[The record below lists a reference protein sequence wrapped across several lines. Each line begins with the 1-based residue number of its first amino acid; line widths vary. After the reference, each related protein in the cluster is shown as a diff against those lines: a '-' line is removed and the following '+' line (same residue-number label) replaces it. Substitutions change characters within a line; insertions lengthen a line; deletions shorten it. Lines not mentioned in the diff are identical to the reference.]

1 MQKRRFNIFLKNSDQ
16 WITIALIILMVFG
29 TLMIASAEMGDAQG
43 ETSVIVNVIIR
54 QLAYLAIGIGCYL
67 FLSRFSVFK
76 LRRKIFDTLA
86 FVMVAVLLS
95 TRLFGDLG
103 GAYAWIRIGSF
114 TIQPSEFAKVFTI
127 VYFALSLTQN
137 FKDSEEERNKFRR
150 LLYLM
155 LAYTVIIVIWEKDT
169 GSGVI
174 LFGIAYLLLM
184 VPKRQALYK
193 YNVRM
198 RLVMLAGIGI
208 IIFVLSPI
216 GTSLLNSLGDNY
228 MISRFTSAADPFA
241 DQYSTGYHL
250 VMALVAFAT
259 GGLFGVGYGNS
270 VHKYM
275 NFPNPSSD
283 FILVVIVEELGIIG
297 LIILVVLYGIII
309 IRLARHATNKYADLR
324 AKIVFLGVILYFGL
338 HFILNVGGVSGLIP
352 LTGVPLLLVSSGGS
366 SSLAAMIALG
376 IAQNEIIRIRMI
388 AKEQADA

>member
-1 MQKRRFNIFLKNSDQ
+1 MQKKRFSIFLKNSDRF
-16 WITIALIILMVFG
+16 ITMALLALMVFG
-29 TLMIASAEMGDAQG
+29 TLMIASAEMGNAQG
-43 ETSVIVNVIIR
+43 DTSVIAGVIIR
-54 QLAYLAIGIGCYL
+54 QIVYLTLGTILYL
-67 FLSRFSVFK
+67 FLSRFTLFK
-76 LRRKIFDTLA
+76 LRKKIFDGLA
-86 FVMVAVLLS
+86 VAMFVVLLV

-114 TIQPSEFAKVFTI
+114 TIQPSEFAKVFLI
-127 VYFALSLTQN
+127 IYYARSLSAN
-137 FKDSEEERNKFRR
+137 FKDEETERNQFR
-150 LLYLM
+150 YLIYMM
-155 LAYTVIIVIWEKDT
+155 LIYAGTIVAWEKDT

-174 LFGIAYLLLM
+174 LFGIAYLLLLI
-184 VPKRQALYK
+184 PKSPALNK
-193 YNVRM
+193 YQSTM
-198 RLVMLAGIGI
+198 RLIMVIGI
-208 IIFVLSPI
+208 IFIIFLLSPI
-216 GTSLLNSLGDNY
+216 GTAILNSLGDNY

-283 FILVVIVEELGIIG
+283 FILAVIVEELGIFG
-297 LIILVVLYGIII
+297 LVILVFLYGVII
-309 IRLARHATNKYADLR
+309 IRLAKHASSKYADLR

-388 AKEQADA
+388 ARENTNA